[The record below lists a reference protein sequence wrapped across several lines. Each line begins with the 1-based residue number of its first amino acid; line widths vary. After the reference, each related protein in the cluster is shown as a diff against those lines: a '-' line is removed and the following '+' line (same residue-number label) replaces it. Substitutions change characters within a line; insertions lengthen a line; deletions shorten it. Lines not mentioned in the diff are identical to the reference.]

1 MEPAERPFRHRA
13 RPWGEAVESGTGM
26 ASALVEYQPRAWQRE
41 KARGPQ
47 RVRCSAKGR
56 RPVTGLRALRS
67 ASSSSASPKRN
78 DSPASSMIRSPT
90 TTPTTSLRSSRMT
103 GAPLRPGD

>member
-41 KARGPQ
+41 KARGLS
-47 RVRCSAKGR
+47 V
-56 RPVTGLRALRS
+56 
-67 ASSSSASPKRN
+67 
-78 DSPASSMIRSPT
+78 
-90 TTPTTSLRSSRMT
+90 
-103 GAPLRPGD
+103 